1 MNGNC
6 FRVNPEGKLK
16 GKGGEYGRLRL
27 MFFADLNDYT
37 APAKNQAQY
46 GYTVAFHDHETYSS
60 TIPSGNDITTQL

>member
-1 MNGNC
+1 
-6 FRVNPEGKLK
+6 
-16 GKGGEYGRLRL
+16 

-60 TIPSGNDITTQL
+60 TIPSGNSILAMFQYLRSEVRARQLFYHTANKDI